1 MIQLWFFQDD
11 CDGFEDDDCDNF
23 DYCDDYDDWDD
34 YGVKGWRYP
43 NPGQQSHDMFR
54 QIVSDMADILSPALR

>member
-1 MIQLWFFQDD
+1 MVLMTMIVIILY
-11 CDGFEDDDCDNF
+11 N
-23 DYCDDYDDWDD
+23 CDDYDDWDD

-54 QIVSDMADILSPALR
+54 QIVSDMADILSPGLRW